1 MVQIDD
7 LSLRDMAKPGA
18 VRHPLYQFIVADV
31 IEKIRN
37 GEYAAGDQLASV
49 GALCH
54 HYDVAPAT
62 AHRSVR
68 LLDRLGVVR
77 TVPRKGVY
85 IVGVPS
91 PPAVKASPQV
101 QRVILVDS
109 IANRRSRKS
118 ETTASRGFSDGTAE
132 AIVRYCRQNS
142 MSLEFQ
148 FIPTDASAAPRIYFT
163 PRSGDAI
170 IAIGAGVS
178 AALLS
183 HMATPNVPSVLIDA
197 AAPNA
202 HCVLTDNYEGM
213 YQVITHLH
221 ERGHRNVALGYCFET
236 RAANSTNENERRE
249 GFLHHARVA
258 GMRTTVIDSGEWDD
272 LFVMLDGPAAP
283 TAVVFTR
290 DVAAVEFINRARKRG
305 LDVPGD
311 ISVIGFDDWAQDA
324 TVMQELTTVHVEIE
338 KLGEAAVE
346 MVMNPPSNRSRL
358 FHWRRVRP
366 SFISRSSVANL
377 ISSSSESP
385 R

>member
-31 IEKIRN
+31 IEKIRS

-68 LLDRLGVVR
+68 LLERLGVVR

-85 IVGVPS
+85 VVGVPS

-101 QRVILVDS
+101 QRVMLVDS

-118 ETTASRGFSDGTAE
+118 SMPVSRGFADGTAE
-132 AIVRYCRQNS
+132 AIVRYCRQS
-142 MSLEFQ
+142 GTPLEFQ
-148 FIPTDASAAPRIYFT
+148 FIPTDASAAPRIFFK

-183 HMATPNVPSVLIDA
+183 HLSLI
-197 AAPNA
+197 
-202 HCVLTDNYEGM
+202 H
-213 YQVITHLH
+213 I
-221 ERGHRNVALGYCFET
+221 
-236 RAANSTNENERRE
+236 
-249 GFLHHARVA
+249 
-258 GMRTTVIDSGEWDD
+258 
-272 LFVMLDGPAAP
+272 
-283 TAVVFTR
+283 
-290 DVAAVEFINRARKRG
+290 
-305 LDVPGD
+305 
-311 ISVIGFDDWAQDA
+311 
-324 TVMQELTTVHVEIE
+324 
-338 KLGEAAVE
+338 
-346 MVMNPPSNRSRL
+346 
-358 FHWRRVRP
+358 
-366 SFISRSSVANL
+366 
-377 ISSSSESP
+377 
-385 R
+385 